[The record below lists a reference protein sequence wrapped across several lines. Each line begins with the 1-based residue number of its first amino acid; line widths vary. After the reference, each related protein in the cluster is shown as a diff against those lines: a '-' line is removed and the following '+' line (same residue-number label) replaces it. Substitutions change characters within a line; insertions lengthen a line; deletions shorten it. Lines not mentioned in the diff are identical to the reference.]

1 MTPKPPINPIA
12 WQTALQQYQQWN
24 EITYQQRK
32 QPQDKAKK
40 WQEFLTL
47 IEFGLKIKPEPSV
60 HEQRQRVETLNF
72 YYQQI
77 AQFEQRR
84 QRHGQSHAISI
95 T

>member
-1 MTPKPPINPIA
+1 
-12 WQTALQQYQQWN
+12 
-24 EITYQQRK
+24 
-32 QPQDKAKK
+32 
-40 WQEFLTL
+40 L

-84 QRHGQSHAISI
+84 QRHG
-95 T
+95 